1 MFVREHHDL
10 GVERIRRV
18 FDIASSTFYGW
29 LAQPPPSEHAEM
41 DKALLTAIAEIRAG
55 EDGKAA
61 AYGSPRVHATLR
73 RNGIRVGKTRV
84 ERLMRS
90 QGWQGAYRRKSFK
103 HATTVQDRSH
113 TSAADLVNRNF
124 TAATPNALWVA
135 DVSEIVYPGGKF
147 FLAAV
152 RDAFSNKIVGWS
164 TSRSND
170 TDLVLAALQYAAWH
184 RDYTQ
189 DDLIHHSDKGANYTS
204 FEFGRH
210 LRLNGIRASMGS
222 TGDSYDN
229 ALMENFW
236 STLKIEL
243 VFDNTWT
250 GQAEAENA
258 LFAYIDGWYNPTRIQ
273 KRLGWRSPDE
283 YEAAYWNSEL
293 DQPDPDG
300 DAARRTGQASPAPSL
315 LTEAAVEAH
324 GSRAAQGRREANEDP

>member
-1 MFVREHHDL
+1 LVVTFVAEHHDL

-18 FDIASSTFYGW
+18 FDISSSTFYGW
-29 LAQPPPSEHAEM
+29 LSQPAPSAHDEW
-41 DKALLTAIAEIRAG
+41 DKALLSEIADIRAG
-55 EDGKAA
+55 DDGKAA
-61 AYGSPRVHATLR
+61 AYGSPRVHQVLR

-84 ERLMRS
+84 ERLMRA
-90 QGWQGAYRRKSFK
+90 QGWQGAFVRRKFK
-103 HATTVQDRSH
+103 HATTVQDPTH
-113 TSAADLVNRNF
+113 TAAPDLVNRNF
-124 TAATPNALWVA
+124 TAARPNALWVA
-135 DVSEIVYPGGKF
+135 DVSEIVYRGGGKF
-147 FLAAV
+147 YLAAV
-152 RDAFSNKIVGWS
+152 RDAFSNKIVGWATS
-164 TSRSND
+164 TSND
-170 TDLVLAALQYAAWH
+170 TDLILAALQYAAWH

-250 GQAEAENA
+250 SQDQAENA
-258 LFAYIDGWYNPTRIQ
+258 LFDWIDGFYNQRRIQ

-283 YEAAYWNSEL
+283 YERAYW
-293 DQPDPDG
+293 
-300 DAARRTGQASPAPSL
+300 AGQLEPAP
-315 LTEAAVEAH
+315 TA
-324 GSRAAQGRREANEDP
+324 PT

>member
-1 MFVREHHDL
+1 MFVAEHHGL

-18 FDIASSTFYGW
+18 FDVASSTFYGW
-29 LAQPPPSEHAEM
+29 LADPAPSDHDEW
-41 DKALLTAIAEIRAG
+41 DKALLSEIFDIRAG
-55 EDGKAA
+55 DDGQAA
-61 AYGSPRVHATLR
+61 AYGSPRVHRVLR
-73 RNGIRVGKTRV
+73 RNGFRVGKTRV

-90 QGWQGAYRRKSFK
+90 QGWRGAFKRRKFK
-103 HATTVQDRSH
+103 HATTVQDPAH
-113 TSAADLVNRNF
+113 TAAPDLVNRNF
-124 TAATPNALWVA
+124 TAAAPNALWVA
-135 DVSEIVYPGGKF
+135 DVTEIVLHHHGKF

-152 RDAFSNKIVGWS
+152 RDVFSNKIVGWK
-164 TSRSND
+164 TGVHND
-170 TDLVLAALQYAAWH
+170 TDLILGALEYAAWH

-204 FEFGRH
+204 FDFGKR

-250 GQAEAENA
+250 SQAEAENA
-258 LFAYIDGWYNPTRIQ
+258 LFTYIDGFYNQRRIQ

-283 YEAAYWNSEL
+283 YEAAYWNREL
-293 DQPDPDG
+293 EDTPPTPATIDP
-300 DAARRTGQASPAPSL
+300 ATS
-315 LTEAAVEAH
+315 
-324 GSRAAQGRREANEDP
+324 